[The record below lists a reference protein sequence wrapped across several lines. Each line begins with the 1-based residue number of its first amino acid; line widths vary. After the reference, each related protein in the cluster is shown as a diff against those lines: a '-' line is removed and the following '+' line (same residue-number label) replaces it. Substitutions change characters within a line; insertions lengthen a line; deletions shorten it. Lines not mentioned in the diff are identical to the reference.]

1 MEKMKVINQYVDCS
15 WIRIYSNK
23 ENEFLCVWEKES
35 FQKQKKANWVMLRA
49 LNGKREK
56 AFSHY
61 FIALRVA
68 HDLNGVVEENGIK
81 V

>member
-1 MEKMKVINQYVDCS
+1 
-15 WIRIYSNK
+15 
-23 ENEFLCVWEKES
+23 
-35 FQKQKKANWVMLRA
+35 MLRA